1 MEKRRYLGI
10 LAAVLLLTG
19 CAAGGRKAQ
28 EASLAPV
35 EEQRLVVYT
44 SHKEEVWKPIVR
56 EFEERTGIWVDVV
69 TGGTNEL
76 LERIDE
82 ESEHPAADVM
92 FGGGVDSLAVYAD
105 CFEPYQCAEWEEIG
119 SQYRSEDGL
128 WTPFSSLPVV
138 LVYNT
143 KLLPQGRVTGWSDLL
158 DDSLRGRV
166 AFADPAV
173 SGSSFTSL
181 VTMAC
186 AMGEDTEATIRE
198 FAYSLEGQEL
208 SGSGDVLTA
217 VNNGSFWVGVTLEE
231 TALKRREA
239 GDSIDLVYPEEGTSL
254 VPDGSALV
262 KGAPHGDNAK
272 LFLDFTVSYDVQE
285 MMAGQYRRSVRDD
298 VACLPQLPALEELA
312 LVDYDIPWASQNH
325 NAVLMTWA
333 FYLDG
338 EEET

>member
-1 MEKRRYLGI
+1 MEKRGYLGI

-19 CAAGGRKAQ
+19 CTAGGEEAQ
-28 EASLAPV
+28 ETALAPS

-44 SHKEEVWKPIVR
+44 SHKEEVWEPIVR

-82 ESEHPAADVM
+82 EAEHPQADVM

-105 CFEPYQCAEWEEIG
+105 CFEPYHCSEWEDIRA
-119 SQYRSEDGL
+119 QYRSEDGL
-128 WTPFSSLPVV
+128 WTPFSSLPAV
-138 LVYNT
+138 LIYNT
-143 KLLPQGRVTGWSDLL
+143 KLLPQGRVTGWADLL

-173 SGSSFTSL
+173 SGSSFTGL
-181 VTMAC
+181 VTMVC
-186 AMGEDTEATIRE
+186 AMGEDTETTIRA
-198 FAYSLEGQEL
+198 FAYSLEGREL

-231 TALKRREA
+231 TALKRLEA
-239 GDSIDLVYPEEGTSL
+239 GDSISLVYPEEGTSL

-262 KGAPHGDNAK
+262 KGAPHGDNARR
-272 LFLDFTVSYDVQE
+272 FLDFTVSYDVQE
-285 MMAGQYRRSVRDD
+285 MMAGQYRRSVRGD
-298 VACLPQLPALEELA
+298 VACLPQLPALEELT

-325 NAVLMTWA
+325 DAVLMTWA

-338 EEET
+338 EEEA